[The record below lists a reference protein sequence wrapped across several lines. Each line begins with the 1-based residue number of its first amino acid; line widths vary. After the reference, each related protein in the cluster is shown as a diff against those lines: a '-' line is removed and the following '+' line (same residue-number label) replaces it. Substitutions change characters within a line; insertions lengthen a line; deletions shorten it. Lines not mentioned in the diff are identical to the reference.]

1 MTIMD
6 DFLLRALA
14 AGMGVAMAAGPLGSF
29 LVWRRMAYFGDALS
43 HTALLG
49 VALGLL
55 LGVSINISV
64 ILICVLV
71 ASGLVLLQRQR
82 QFASD
87 TLLGIMAHS
96 TLSLGL
102 VALSLITVV
111 RVDLMQYLFGDIL
124 AVSGADVGW
133 IYGGVIAVLGMLAYL
148 WRPLLA
154 MTVQED
160 LARVEGVN
168 VARAHLAF
176 MLLIAVVIASA
187 MKVVG
192 VLLVTSL
199 MIIPAAA
206 ARNFARTPEQMAL
219 FAVLIGMISVA
230 LGLWFSMIWDTPTGP
245 SIVSAAALIF
255 IATASLR
262 AFARQD

>member
-1 MTIMD
+1 MID
-6 DFLLRALA
+6 DFLLRALS
-14 AGMGVAMAAGPLGSF
+14 AGVGVAMAAGPLGSF

-55 LGVSINISV
+55 LGISINLSV

-124 AVSGADVGW
+124 AVSGDDVGW
-133 IYGGVIAVLGMLAYL
+133 IYGGVIVVLGILAYL

-154 MTVQED
+154 ITVQED
-160 LARVEGVN
+160 LARVEGVK
-168 VARAHLAF
+168 VARVHLAF

-219 FAVLIGMISVA
+219 FAAIIGAISVA
-230 LGLWFSMIWDTPTGP
+230 IGLWFSMIWDTPTGP

-262 AFARQD
+262 AFSRAD